1 MTVVGGGGAL
11 GAPPFSREIGKR
23 RAPWR
28 TGPRRTNLVSILL
41 REEKGESMH
50 HGYMYGGSY
59 ELNYDGLTAGSERY
73 RSTSG
78 EDKALP
84 IWPESVD
91 GVRVWYMEKAG
102 KKFYAVRL
110 QFESHDIVLAHPVAI
125 DPLRHMNNR
134 RFSAQPTLVRDD
146 QMTTLLDDVIRENP
160 EAQPELAM
168 LINRVNQ
175 VRRAARTEKA
185 VQE

>member
-1 MTVVGGGGAL
+1 
-11 GAPPFSREIGKR
+11 
-23 RAPWR
+23 
-28 TGPRRTNLVSILL
+28 
-41 REEKGESMH
+41 
-50 HGYMYGGSY
+50 MYGGAF
-59 ELNYDGLTAGSERY
+59 ELNYDGLSSGSGTY
-73 RSTSG
+73 KSTSG
-78 EDKALP
+78 ETHPLP
-84 IWPESVD
+84 VWPDDVD

-110 QFESHDIVLAHPVAI
+110 QFESHDIVLANPVAI

-160 EAQPELAM
+160 ETQPELAM

-175 VRRAARTEKA
+175 VRRAGRAEKT
-185 VQE
+185 V